1 MFEFVVNPSDA
12 GQTFRGQCAE
22 LCGSGHRLMTF
33 DVHAMT
39 PEDFD
44 AWLAAN
50 IEAANATPAPT
61 EPPPSGEPAPSGEAG
76 QGPTLNVSALNIA
89 FEQTTLEVPA
99 DTPFKIAFENKDA
112 GVPHNV
118 EIKDAAGTSLFQ
130 GEIFNGVETRTYDVP
145 ALAAGSYPFFCTV
158 HPNMT
163 GTITAN

>member
-1 MFEFVVNPSDA
+1 
-12 GQTFRGQCAE
+12 
-22 LCGSGHRLMTF
+22 MTF